1 MPDQDPSLLKPPPTV
16 MVVHPR
22 ERRSKCTVEPLRS
35 RDDFIF
41 VRFPNK
47 VPMALD
53 GYVRLGMTGPQ
64 LSSQDAESGL
74 LVLDGTWKLASRME
88 RFYSD
93 LPVRSLPQVVTAYP
107 RVSQLFQ
114 DPSDGL
120 ATIEAV
126 YVAYRLMNRPTEG
139 LLDKYHWKDRFL
151 ALNGWPHEPLS
162 S

>member
-1 MPDQDPSLLKPPPTV
+1 MPDQEPSVLKHPPTV

-35 RDDFIF
+35 RDDFVF
-41 VRFPNK
+41 VCFPNK
-47 VPMALD
+47 VPVALD
-53 GYVRLGMTGPQ
+53 GYVRLGMDGPQ
-64 LSSQDAESGL
+64 LSSEDAESGL
-74 LVLDGTWKLASRME
+74 LVLDGTWKLASRMKP
-88 RFYSD
+88 FYSD
-93 LPVRSLPQVVTAYP
+93 LPVRSLPQIMTAYP

-126 YVAYRLMNRPTEG
+126 YMAFVLMNRPTDG

-151 ALNGWPHEPLS
+151 ALNGWSH
-162 S
+162 